1 MHLYLH
7 IPFCKQACHYCDFHF
22 STNLSQKSA
31 LVDALCAELILQKN
45 YLPRQPVETIY
56 FGGGTPSLLT
66 ERELSQIFE
75 TIHAH
80 YPVSP
85 GAEITLEANPD
96 DLRVEKLSLLHRYV
110 NRLSI
115 GIQTFDEATLRWM
128 NRAHTATE
136 AETCVWLAREAG
148 FENMSVDLI
157 YGIPNRDKSLWQADL
172 QKMLALNVPH
182 LSAYA
187 LTIEPDTAFGRWQQ
201 KGTLPPGV
209 DSPADESLAAEQFEE
224 LTDAL
229 TNAGYAHYEI
239 SNFARHGGDGHGQYA
254 RHNTAYWQR
263 RPYLGIGPSA
273 HSYKGHSRQYNIA
286 NNARYI
292 ASIKQGKLP
301 AEVEQLTRA
310 DQVNEYLLTG
320 LRTQWGCSLTE
331 LNALLGADFAQTQ
344 AHDLTGMYATGWLT
358 RVGDRLVLTQAGK
371 LFADRV
377 AASLFLDE

>member
-22 STNLSQKSA
+22 STSLSQKSS
-31 LVDALCAELILQKN
+31 LVDALCQEISLQKD
-45 YLPRQPVETIY
+45 YLPTRTLETIY

-66 ERELSQIFE
+66 EAELEQIFR

-80 YPVSP
+80 FTVSP
-85 GAEITLEANPD
+85 TAEITLEANPD
-96 DLRVEKLSLLHRYV
+96 DLSLEKLHMLRRYV

-136 AETCVWLAREAG
+136 AESCVWQAREAG

-157 YGIPNRDKSLWQADL
+157 YGIPNRKKTLWQTDL
-172 QKMLALNVPH
+172 QKALALNVPH

-187 LTIEPDTAFGRWQQ
+187 LTIEPDTAFGRWQK
-201 KGTLPPGV
+201 KGKLP
-209 DSPADESLAAEQFEE
+209 PADESLAAEQFEE
-224 LTDAL
+224 LTKAL
-229 TNAGYAHYEI
+229 TDKGYEHYEI
-239 SNFARHGGDGHGQYA
+239 SNFAWPEQYA

-263 RPYLGIGPSA
+263 RSYLGVGPSA
-273 HSYKGHSRQYNIA
+273 HSYNGFSRQYNVA

-292 ASIKQGKLP
+292 AEIRQEKLP
-301 AEVEQLTRA
+301 AEVEELTVV

-331 LNALLGADFAQTQ
+331 LTTLLGEDFAQKQTRDLAAMYASGWLIRSSNDRLQ
-344 AHDLTGMYATGWLT
+344 LTG
-358 RVGDRLVLTQAGK
+358 AGK

-377 AASLFLDE
+377 AATLFVE

>member
-1 MHLYLH
+1 MHLYIH

-22 STNLSQKSA
+22 STNLSRKSA
-31 LVDALCAELILQKN
+31 LVEALCAEISLREK
-45 YLPRQPVETIY
+45 YLPTNVLETIY

-66 ERELSQIFE
+66 EPELAQLFD

-80 YPVSP
+80 FTVSS

-96 DLRVEKLSLLHRYV
+96 DLTREKLTMLRRYA

-128 NRAHTATE
+128 NRAHTAVE
-136 AETCVWLAREAG
+136 AEACVRLAREAG
-148 FENMSVDLI
+148 FENLSVDLI
-157 YGIPNRDKSLWQADL
+157 YGIPNRPKSLWTADL
-172 QKMLALNVPH
+172 QQVLALNVPH

-187 LTIEPDTAFGRWQQ
+187 LTIEPDTAFGRWE
-201 KGTLPPGV
+201 KTGKLP
-209 DSPADESLAAEQFEE
+209 PADEDLAAEQFEE
-224 LTDAL
+224 LTRAL
-229 TNAGYAHYEI
+229 TNADYEHYEI
-239 SNFARHGGDGHGQYA
+239 SNFAQRGQYA

-273 HSYKGHSRQYNIA
+273 HSYTGHSRQYNIA

-292 ASIKQGKLP
+292 AEIERGLVP
-301 AEVEQLTRA
+301 ATVEVLTTA

-320 LRTQWGCSLTE
+320 LRTQWGCSVTE
-331 LNALLGADFAQTQ
+331 LNALLGADFAHVQV
-344 AHDLTGMYATGWLT
+344 HDLTALYASGWLV
-358 RVGDRLVLTQAGK
+358 RDADRLRLTQTGK

-377 AASLFLDE
+377 AATLFVE